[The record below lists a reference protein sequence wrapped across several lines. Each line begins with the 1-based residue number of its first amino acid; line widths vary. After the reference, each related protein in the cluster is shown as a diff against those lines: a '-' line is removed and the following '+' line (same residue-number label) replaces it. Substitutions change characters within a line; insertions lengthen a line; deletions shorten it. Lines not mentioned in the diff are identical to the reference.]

1 MHCVDLNNDTLK
13 ILGSHMSYNKKLK
26 EDKIFYTIVK
36 YNKQVPKIWKMRNL
50 TLEAK
55 IFIFKALA
63 ISSKTDFQS
72 LITTVPRYI
81 VNQLAK
87 IQKAFSYKVLSL
99 EKA

>member
-1 MHCVDLNNDTLK
+1 M
-13 ILGSHMSYNKKLK
+13 LGSHLSYNKKLK
-26 EDKIFYTIVK
+26 EDKIFYTVVK
-36 YNKQVPKIWKMRNL
+36 NNQQVLKIWKMRNL

-63 ISSKTDFQS
+63 MSSKTDFQS

-99 EKA
+99 EKV

>member
-1 MHCVDLNNDTLK
+1 M
-13 ILGSHMSYNKKLK
+13 LGSHLSYNKKLK

-36 YNKQVPKIWKMRNL
+36 NNQQVLKIWKMRNL

-63 ISSKTDFQS
+63 MSSKTDFQS

>member
-1 MHCVDLNNDTLK
+1 M
-13 ILGSHMSYNKKLK
+13 LGSHLSYNKKLK
-26 EDKIFYTIVK
+26 EDKIFYTVVK
-36 YNKQVPKIWKMRNL
+36 NNQQVLKIWKMRNL

-63 ISSKTDFQS
+63 MSSKTDFQS

>member
-1 MHCVDLNNDTLK
+1 MHCVDLNNKTLK
-13 ILGSHMSYNKKLK
+13 MLGSHLSYNKKLK

-36 YNKQVPKIWKMRNL
+36 YNQQVLKIWKMRNL
-50 TLEAK
+50 TLED
-55 IFIFKALA
+55 FKALA
-63 ISSKTDFQS
+63 MSSKTDFQS